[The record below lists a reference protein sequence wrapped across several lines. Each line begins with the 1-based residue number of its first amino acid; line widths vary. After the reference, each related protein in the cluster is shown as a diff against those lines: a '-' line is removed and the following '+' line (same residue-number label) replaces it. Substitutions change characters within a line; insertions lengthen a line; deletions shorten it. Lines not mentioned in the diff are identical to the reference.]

1 MRMMKPTTAMAAITS
16 RPIISML
23 ARPSPKPRCEARAA
37 RPRPAARPAIGPIHL
52 LRVDAAA
59 AAGAAAAAPG
69 AAVGVCAGVAVG
81 ALAGGA
87 LWRCM
92 PKDLPPP
99 MRRASASMATEDRPM
114 ANTMA
119 SRERVFFMGSPAKG
133 MGTHGG

>member
-1 MRMMKPTTAMAAITS
+1 MKKRKAANAATTS

-23 ARPSPKPRCEARAA
+23 ARPSPKPRCEASAA
-37 RPRPAARPAIGPIHL
+37 RPRPAARPAMGPIHL

-59 AAGAAAAAPG
+59 AAGAPAAAAG
-69 AAVGVCAGVAVG
+69 AAALAGVWAGVALG

-99 MRRASASMATEDRPM
+99 MRRASAAMATDDRPM

-119 SRERVFFMGSPAKG
+119 RRERVFFMGSPVKG
-133 MGTHGG
+133 IRTGRE